1 METRPYFLFGD
12 ILSNTLLG
20 ATVGALAAVCVS
32 ESWPMLVA
40 MVVGMAAA
48 MLIAAV
54 FGAVLGIF
62 FGAFEVM
69 VPMMLTGMV
78 AGMVIPMRAAT
89 QPLELLPAATEG
101 AAIGLLALAATYML
115 NAVLRGKERQWTP

>member
-20 ATVGALAAVCVS
+20 ATVGALAAVCVNDR
-32 ESWPMLVA
+32 WPMLLA
-40 MVVGMAAA
+40 MAAGMLAA
-48 MLIAAV
+48 MLLAAL

-69 VPMMLTGMV
+69 IPLMLTGMI
-78 AGMVIPMRAAT
+78 AGMAIPMRAAT
-89 QPLELLPAATEG
+89 QPLAVFAGAKEG
-101 AAIGLLALAATYML
+101 AAIGLLVLAGTYIL
-115 NAVLRGKERQWTP
+115 NALLRGKERQWTP